1 MSSSQCALYTPL
13 YSNYTQH
20 HNKLAEVLRHTATEI
35 KRNLVKAEVPKNKEG
50 CLHICQWKLVSLSNW
65 FHRGRRRPR
74 GVLLNELHPF
84 PWLNHKTPGRLY
96 SPGPAQ
102 PVRAGKGLRKG
113 RGVKWGLFISGGV
126 GWEGWGWLLNSSI
139 LSHGAGSNQL
149 LRLERNSEPLLF
161 ALAAPPP
168 PPPPP
173 IHPHQS
179 TPNDLNVVKERRACT
194 AEQTDYCTHCLKE
207 ERRKTTPHPH
217 PGKHHISLNLL
228 STDRPH
234 QAHTAGIKQML

>member
-20 HNKLAEVLRHTATEI
+20 HNKLAEVLRHTVTEI

-74 GVLLNELHPF
+74 GVLLNELHLF

-149 LRLERNSEPLLF
+149 LRLERNSEPDRK
-161 ALAAPPP
+161 
-168 PPPPP
+168 
-173 IHPHQS
+173 S
-179 TPNDLNVVKERRACT
+179 VV
-194 AEQTDYCTHCLKE
+194 
-207 ERRKTTPHPH
+207 
-217 PGKHHISLNLL
+217 
-228 STDRPH
+228 
-234 QAHTAGIKQML
+234 